1 MILQAPNK
9 ILNTVCLPVTP
20 HEDIS
25 AITEM
30 MLSDVRAGNGCGIAA
45 PQVGVS
51 KRIIWVCCSAFT
63 GFVINP
69 DIVKLSGN
77 LKKSREGC
85 LSLKG
90 RKLVSVMRDRKINVI
105 GFDIDGG
112 ALDIEAKNQS
122 AFVFQH
128 EIDHLNGITL
138 INYERGNHGK

>member
-9 ILNTVCLPVTP
+9 LLNTVCLPVTP
-20 HEDIS
+20 NEDIS
-25 AITEM
+25 SITKT
-30 MLSDVRAGNGCGIAA
+30 MLRDVMGSNGCGIAA

-69 DIVKLSGN
+69 DIVKMSGI

-90 RKLVSVMRDRKINVI
+90 RKLVNVMRDRKINVI
-105 GFDIDGG
+105 GFDTDGNP
-112 ALDIEAKNQS
+112 LDIEAKNQS

-138 INYERGNHGK
+138 INHERD

>member
-1 MILQAPNK
+1 MILQAPHK
-9 ILNTVCLPVTP
+9 LLNEVALPVTASD
-20 HEDIS
+20 DIS
-25 AITEM
+25 SITKT
-30 MLSDVRAGNGCGIAA
+30 MLEDVKSSKGCGIAA
-45 PQVGVS
+45 PQIGVG
-51 KRIIWVCCSAFT
+51 KRIIWVCCTAFT

-69 DIVKLSGN
+69 DIVKFSGT

-90 RKLVSVMRDRKINVI
+90 RKLVNVMRDRRINI
-105 GFDIDGG
+105 AGFDVDGN

-138 INYERGNHGK
+138 LNHE

>member
-9 ILNTVCLPVTP
+9 LLNTVCLPVTP
-20 HEDIS
+20 NEDIS
-25 AITEM
+25 SITKT
-30 MLSDVRAGNGCGIAA
+30 MLRYVTGSNGCGIAA
-45 PQVGVS
+45 AQVGVS

-69 DIVKLSGN
+69 DIVKMSGI

-90 RKLVSVMRDRKINVI
+90 RKLVNVMRDRKINVI
-105 GFDIDGG
+105 GFDTDGNP
-112 ALDIEAKNQS
+112 LDIEAKNQS

-138 INYERGNHGK
+138 INHERD